1 MKTPLSKNIKK
12 PKKTLSKIE
21 KKYKKPILKNKKI
34 LDVVVKKYKETLSD
48 SFIEKEQVAPEK
60 IITQQP
66 KIPKTKQLKIPKTSC
81 DNFVDK
87 VSEKII
93 TQQSKIP
100 KTNIFEVFVVCFGSL
115 YNNIFYENRNNTT

>member
-34 LDVVVKKYKETLSD
+34 LDVVVKEYKETLSD
-48 SFIEKEQVAPEK
+48 SFINKEEKATPKKTQKVK
-60 IITQQP
+60 IA
-66 KIPKTKQLKIPKTSC
+66 KTKQLKIPKTSC
-81 DNFVDK
+81 DDFVDK

-93 TQQSKIP
+93 TQHSKIP
-100 KTNIFEVFVVCFGSL
+100 KTNILEVFVVCFGSL
-115 YNNIFYENRNNTT
+115 YNNIFYENRNSTT

>member
-34 LDVVVKKYKETLSD
+34 LDVVVKEYKD
-48 SFIEKEQVAPEK
+48 SFIEKEQVAPKK
-60 IITQQP
+60 IITQHS

-81 DNFVDK
+81 DDFVDK

-100 KTNIFEVFVVCFGSL
+100 KTNILEVFVVCFGSL